1 MQARSTIA
9 RCARSNT
16 NLVCFYTAVNSF
28 TAALAFAF
36 HSVAYVFCK
45 RPTVERTQWI
55 NVSHLYILCRFKSTG
70 SRIQLSVRS
79 IPPCGYGN
87 IHDRSKNQL
96 HFFRLRNYCRWSAD
110 PNPACWFP
118 LKQLHHV
125 FCVSCENKAVSVK
138 ILSADCDSMCL
149 GRKDA

>member
-9 RCARSNT
+9 TCRRSNT
-16 NLVCFYTAVNSF
+16 HFVGFYTAVGSF

-55 NVSHLYILCRFKSTG
+55 NVSHLYILCRFKSTRLR
-70 SRIQLSVRS
+70 SRLSVRS
-79 IPPCGYGN
+79 TPPREYEN
-87 IHDRSKNQL
+87 THDRWKNQL
-96 HFFRLRNYCRWSAD
+96 HFFRLRNYFRWSAD

-118 LKQLHHV
+118 LKRLHHV
-125 FCVSCENKAVSVK
+125 FCVSCENKADRVK

-149 GRKDA
+149 GREDA